1 MGQPCVKAFLRCIKS
16 LSLVPAGY
24 QKGGCNFTSRRNQC
38 KAMDSAGYFTGY
50 GAFRSHL
57 SLKLL
62 YPNLQRVLDLG
73 ELIVEK
79 GCDEGRK
86 RRAVISLGGHL
97 QGGGKHIG
105 SRCTMQVFK

>member
-16 LSLVPAGY
+16 LSPVPAGY

-38 KAMDSAGYFTGY
+38 KAMDGAGYFTGY

-79 GCDEGRK
+79 GCDEGDRK
-86 RRAVISLGGHL
+86 STRLNSSHLGISHAVFCL
-97 QGGGKHIG
+97 K
-105 SRCTMQVFK
+105 